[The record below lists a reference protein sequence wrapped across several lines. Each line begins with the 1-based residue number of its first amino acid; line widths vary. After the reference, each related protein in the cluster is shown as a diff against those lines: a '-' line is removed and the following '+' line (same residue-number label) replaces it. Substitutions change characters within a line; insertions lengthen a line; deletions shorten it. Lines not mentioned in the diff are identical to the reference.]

1 MKSTEQLTEQDYQ
14 TLAEF
19 FELLEEMEERLGEKG
34 Q

>member
-1 MKSTEQLTEQDYQ
+1 MNQPERLTEQDYQ

-19 FELLEEMEERLGEKG
+19 FELLAEMEERLGEKG

>member
-1 MKSTEQLTEQDYQ
+1 MDQTEQLTEQDYQ

-19 FELLEEMEERLGEKG
+19 FELLAEMEERLGEKG